1 MENENITIP
10 LPELPSD
17 DDRNSA
23 KELRKKELVDTYNAE
38 RDTADLPPDHLHGMT
53 VAMRTYRRNYGGKL
67 DRVLLVGSLTDAL
80 AAVEYDYQPV
90 WIDDGMHLLRQE
102 DFKQLQMSARE
113 VDCIPNIDPV
123 STRQAKSLALR
134 LPELNM
140 VWMTDDDMER
150 DPDTP
155 RSHTTLSDFIA
166 LHPQKEDVDRLIGRA
181 ICADFCWT
189 DDKGYINTSLVRLNN
204 YLWLN
209 GYGTIEGGSADRP
222 SFVHIENNIVERVQ
236 ADDIKAF
243 VQRQMTKKGM
253 TEEMR
258 NKVLQSH
265 LLPTSRNSDLWRL
278 DGLNFT
284 NHTPDS
290 RLFFFKNCWVVV
302 FKDRIETHPYSELND
317 CHVWKSRVVQHNFTL
332 MPPMFYIKVHG
343 DDTYEVSFPDGMTS
357 KLMQIALNTCR
368 IYWRKQDEQEK
379 DLDDSERAMEQR
391 CFASRVAALGYL
403 IDPRKV
409 SFAAYLTVFVDYK
422 LGQNKDEK
430 NGRTG
435 KSRLIEAASK
445 LVGKF
450 DRTGSK
456 EAVSGRFFFGGIS
469 DERGLVYIDEYDTSQ
484 GISDQLRQNIT
495 GDFVVEKKGEDIAS
509 IPFERSPKIVI
520 ATNSVFTQTG
530 ATFSDRIWYQPVS
543 DYYHKKDDSNDYLED
558 RSVYD
563 DIGFDHMGP
572 DYPEEEWNRDLNFL
586 LQCQQFSMSL
596 PPNHRKIVVGMEQLN
611 RRALQATADQ
621 DFSEWAEDFLASDS
635 GNLNRKMAFADVYQ
649 SFLNDTGKQMAYY
662 DFTRQLKNYCQMA
675 GLVYNPASQFPNQKG
690 PKGTERR
697 DGDPA
702 KSRINGKLAAT
713 IYIQSAASTPS
724 TEDKTA
730 SSTEGDLPF

>member
-1 MENENITIP
+1 M
-10 LPELPSD
+10 
-17 DDRNSA
+17 NSA
-23 KELRKKELVDTYNAE
+23 KELHKQELVDTYNAE
-38 RDTADLPPDHLHGMT
+38 RTTADLPPDYLHGMT
-53 VAMRTYRRNYGGKL
+53 VAMRTFKRNYGGKL

-80 AAVEYDYQPV
+80 AAVEYGYQPV
-90 WIDDGMHLLRQE
+90 WIDGGMHLLRQK

-134 LPELNM
+134 LPELKM
-140 VWMTDDDMER
+140 VWMTNDDMEC

-155 RSHTTLSDFIA
+155 RSHTTLADFIA

-189 DDKGYINTSLVRLNN
+189 DEKGYINTSLKRLNN

-209 GYGTIEGGSADRP
+209 GYGTIEGGSADRQ

-236 ADDIKAF
+236 ADDIKEF
-243 VQRQMTKKGM
+243 VQKQMIRKGF
-253 TEEMR
+253 TEEMH
-258 NKVLQSH
+258 NKVLLSH
-265 LLPTSRNSDLWRL
+265 LLPTSRNSDLRRL

-302 FKDRIETHPYSELND
+302 YKDRIETHPYSELSD
-317 CHVWKSRVVQHNFTL
+317 CHVWKSRVVQHDFTL
-332 MPPMFYIKVHG
+332 MPPMFNIASS
-343 DDTYEVSFPDGMTS
+343 DDGTYEVSFPDGMTS
-357 KLMQIALNTCR
+357 KLMQIAWNTCR

-379 DLDDSERAMEQR
+379 ELDDSERAMEQR

-422 LGQNKDEK
+422 LGQHKDEK

-456 EAVSGRFFFGGIS
+456 EAVSSRFFFGGIT
-469 DERGLVYIDEYDTSQ
+469 DERGLLYIDEYDTSQ
-484 GISDQLRQNIT
+484 GIGDQLRRNIT
-495 GDFVVEKKGEDIAS
+495 GDFEVEKKGEDIVS

-543 DYYHKKDDSNDYLED
+543 DYYHKQDDSNDYLED
-558 RSVYD
+558 RSIYD

-596 PPNHRKIVVGMEQLN
+596 PPNKKKIEVGMEQVK
-611 RRALQATADQ
+611 RRVLQATADQ
-621 DFSEWAEDFLASDS
+621 DFSKWVEGFLSPDS
-635 GNLNRKMAFADVYQ
+635 GNLNRMMAYADVCK
-649 SFLNDTGKQMAYY
+649 SFLNGTGKQTVPY
-662 DFTRQLKNYCQMA
+662 DFTQQLKNHCQMA
-675 GLVYNPASQFPNQKG
+675 GLVYNPASQFAHQKG
-690 PKGTERR
+690 PKGGERK

-702 KSRINGKLAAT
+702 KGRIGGKTVAVV
-713 IYIQSAASTPS
+713 YIRSSTSTPS
-724 TEDKTA
+724 VNEKT
-730 SSTEGDLPF
+730 SSTTEGDLPF